1 MHIEIRPSSTG
12 MTRARSRELALRLK
26 AAFARMTHLISRVVV
41 RVGDATRNGSTTREC
56 TVEIHLP
63 NGEVTVI
70 NERQRK
76 LGALVRRATERAWKA
91 ATHAVGLPQK
101 NPRPGVAT
109 ASRKAGAA

>member
-1 MHIEIRPSSTG
+1 MHIEIRSSRTG
-12 MTRARSRELALRLK
+12 MTRARSHELAQRLR
-26 AAFARMTHLISRVVV
+26 AALARMAHLIARVVV
-41 RVGDATRNGSTTREC
+41 RVDDAPRNGANTREC

-101 NPRPGVAT
+101 NPQPAMAT
-109 ASRKAGAA
+109 NSRKAGTA

>member
-1 MHIEIRPSSTG
+1 MHIEIRHSGTG
-12 MTRARSRELALRLK
+12 MTRARSHELAQRLR
-26 AAFARMTHLISRVVV
+26 AALARMTHLIARVVV
-41 RVGDATRNGSTTREC
+41 RVDEAPRNGSLAREC

-91 ATHAVGLPQK
+91 ATHAVGLPQR
-101 NPRPGVAT
+101 NPQPALAT
-109 ASRKAGAA
+109 NSRKAGTA